1 LVVSDR
7 NNQFLLTNAQFLI
20 DSSLIQISCGV
31 ASSIQIRDQMT
42 RLGWPGKKSGEKMM
56 LSGRFKSAVAVVG
69 FALCCLPC
77 STKAALQV
85 ELGEVNT
92 SVGLAPTTTKNK
104 WALQTDPAINN
115 DTTTGPDLSQD
126 IPMEGMLNNSFD
138 PTKFTLDL
146 DPFPN
151 PTTVPPAPAPGAITY
166 GLGFTVMGLG
176 AYQVVGFEVETVGG
190 GLISVQQNPT
200 FGQPDVVTGDIGGTP
215 DGNILDIHFKLVPS
229 MRNLALPAT
238 EDQLFYQINLTQI
251 PTDPNFDP
259 GVATTFVNNDSFLMI
274 GPSDP
279 SAPPGQNIMTGPSGI
294 NGSSNVPEPTSLSLL
309 GLGAISLVT
318 RRRRR

>member
-1 LVVSDR
+1 
-7 NNQFLLTNAQFLI
+7 
-20 DSSLIQISCGV
+20 
-31 ASSIQIRDQMT
+31 
-42 RLGWPGKKSGEKMM
+42 MM
-56 LSGRFKSAVAVVG
+56 FPGRFKSAIVAAG
-69 FALCCLPC
+69 LTLCCLPY
-77 STKAALQV
+77 SAEAALQV
-85 ELGEVNT
+85 ALGEVNT

-104 WALQTDPAINN
+104 WALQTDPAIDNSA
-115 DTTTGPDLSQD
+115 TTGPDLSQD

-138 PTKFTLDL
+138 PTKFTLDT

-176 AYQVVGFEVETVGG
+176 AYQVVGFKVETVGD

-200 FGQPDVVTGDIGGTP
+200 FGQPDIVTGDIGGTP

-251 PTDPNFDP
+251 PDTTDFDP

-274 GPSDP
+274 GPADP
-279 SAPPGQNIMTGPSGI
+279 TAPPGQNLMTGPSGI

-309 GLGAISLVT
+309 VLGAIGLAN